1 MSLLR
6 EQRKLLEQLGK
17 LRRKL
22 DAKELEELKMFEKR
36 NKDEE
41 EFDTL
46 TMKRLRELV
55 TKHEVK
61 RDKSAFDALF
71 KPRQEENNEQNEQ

>member
-17 LRRKL
+17 QRRKL
-22 DAKELEELKMFEKR
+22 DPRELEELKMFEKR
-36 NKDEE
+36 HKDEE
-41 EFDTL
+41 EFDSL
-46 TMKRLRELV
+46 SMKRLRELV
-55 TKHEVK
+55 AKYEVK

-71 KPRQEENNEQNEQ
+71 KPKQDETN

>member
-22 DAKELEELKMFEKR
+22 DPKELEELKMFEKR

-41 EFDTL
+41 EFDSL
-46 TMKRLRELV
+46 TMKRLRDLV
-55 TKHEVK
+55 AKHEVK
-61 RDKSAFDALF
+61 RDKSAFNALF
-71 KPRQEENNEQNEQ
+71 KPRQDEINE

>member
-22 DAKELEELKMFEKR
+22 DPKELEELKMFEKR

-41 EFDTL
+41 EFDTIS
-46 TMKRLRELV
+46 MKRLRELV
-55 TKHEVK
+55 ARHEVK
-61 RDKSAFDALF
+61 RDKSAFNALF
-71 KPRQEENNEQNEQ
+71 KPRQEENNE

>member
-22 DAKELEELKMFEKR
+22 EPRELEELKMFEKR

-41 EFDTL
+41 EFDSL

-55 TKHEVK
+55 AKHEVK
-61 RDKSAFDALF
+61 RDRSAFDALF

>member
-22 DAKELEELKMFEKR
+22 DPRELEELKMFEKR

-41 EFDTL
+41 EFDSL
-46 TMKRLRELV
+46 TMKRLRDLV
-55 TKHEVK
+55 ARHEVK
-61 RDKSAFDALF
+61 RDKSAFNALF
-71 KPRQEENNEQNEQ
+71 KPRQDENNE